1 MNCFNHR
8 DKPAIGLCKA
18 CAKAL
23 CEDCVA
29 ELNNGLACKNAC
41 EDRVNMIN
49 RMLDSNSQVMGAAR
63 SQVKTSGVISLVL
76 GVGCCIFAIWSYQEM
91 DSFLPYFLGL
101 LGISCLVTGFLRLSK
116 KQEYPKG

>member
-23 CEDCVA
+23 CEECVV
-29 ELNNGLACKNAC
+29 ELTNGLACKNSC

-63 SQVKTSGVISLVL
+63 HQTRSSGVMTLILGLSFLVFA
-76 GVGCCIFAIWSYQEM
+76 IFAYFETGG
-91 DSFLPYFLGL
+91 FLPYFLGV
-101 LGISCLVTGFLRLSK
+101 LGVAFLITGIFRLSK
-116 KQEYPKG
+116 KQQYPEE